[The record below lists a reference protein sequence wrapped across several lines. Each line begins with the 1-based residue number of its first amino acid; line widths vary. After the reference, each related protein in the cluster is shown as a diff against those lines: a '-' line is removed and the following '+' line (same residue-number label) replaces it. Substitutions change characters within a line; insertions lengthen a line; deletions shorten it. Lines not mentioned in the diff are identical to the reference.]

1 MFLFIIIIIII
12 IVIIIIIII
21 FIIIIIVIIIIKIFR
36 VMCLSG
42 HFCNTWLLSNSSFSV
57 LCSENFDVMKLTATW
72 YDEANVDT
80 HPFLISNMEK
90 PKILNGIFFGG
101 NKSSVYKLFLQTII
115 T

>member
-12 IVIIIIIII
+12 
-21 FIIIIIVIIIIKIFR
+21 IIIIKIFR

-57 LCSENFDVMKLTATW
+57 LCSENFEVVKLTATW
-72 YDEANVDT
+72 YDEANVDI

-101 NKSSVYKLFLQTII
+101 NKSSYKLFLQTII